1 MPDCVFCDCFATTAV
16 GRAPGGA
23 VAEAVGATSE
33 AVSKLRGKAS
43 DSSKRMKGVPTAGI
57 EGRPESPSSSPE
69 AWYNIPK
76 PSEEGLEILGFPS

>member
-1 MPDCVFCDCFATTAV
+1 MDSKSTFFDSLSVLF
-16 GRAPGGA
+16 
-23 VAEAVGATSE
+23 E
-33 AVSKLRGKAS
+33 VSKLRGKAS